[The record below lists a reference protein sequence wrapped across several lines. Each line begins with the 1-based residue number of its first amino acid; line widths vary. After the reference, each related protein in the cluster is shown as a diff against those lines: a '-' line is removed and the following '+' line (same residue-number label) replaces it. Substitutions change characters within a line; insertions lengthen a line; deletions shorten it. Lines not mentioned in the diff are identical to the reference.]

1 MHRLIQNRVHQK
13 VPSHVHLQLPSSTQR
28 YLRCVLIGA
37 FTTIASA
44 STIKHLP
51 SSSHAVLTQLTPLTD
66 ADPLPRSTDRSHAP
80 LARLPTPLPRST
92 DAPLQPVSCS
102 TEAAPTHPP
111 RAPVPLHE
119 QRRRRRPAVAPPPIP
134 GPPTGFTPS
143 SRSRRHRP
151 AT

>member
-1 MHRLIQNRVHQK
+1 MHRLIQNRVHRK
-13 VPSHVHLQLPSSTQR
+13 VPSHVHLQLPSPTQR
-28 YLRCVLIGA
+28 HLRCVLIGA

-44 STIKHLP
+44 SR
-51 SSSHAVLTQLTPLTD
+51 QLTPLTD